1 MPAPSARGWRAQEKN
16 NNQSL
21 AGGQKTDGIS
31 KSMAQ
36 WTEKIRLFQSPL
48 EVLLIRKSKALH
60 DQNTFQQP
68 PKAALT
74 TKLIN

>member
-1 MPAPSARGWRAQEKN
+1 
-16 NNQSL
+16 
-21 AGGQKTDGIS
+21 
-31 KSMAQ
+31 MAQ